1 MEIDLRHPRL
11 LRRGLARGLV
21 VVHGQRAERA
31 EEPVLLRL
39 PHLLLRPPER
49 PRQERGR
56 HDLPHRSLPETVPL
70 QAVSITAYAFAAN
83 FIVGSAQRAS
93 AFFFQSSQGRLTV
106 PATEASAWRASSGSR

>member
-1 MEIDLRHPRL
+1 METDRRRRGFP
-11 LRRGLARGLV
+11 RRGLARGLV
-21 VVHGQRAERA
+21 VVHGQRPERA

-56 HDLPHRSLPETVPL
+56 HNLPHRGLPETVPL
-70 QAVSITAYAFAAN
+70 QAVSITGYAFAAN

-93 AFFFQSSQGRLTV
+93 VFFFQSSQGLLT
-106 PATEASAWRASSGSR
+106 